1 MAYGM
6 TDSTKSKLDLSKVT
20 NPFVIAD
27 RYEKTG
33 KSANTNDK
41 TKIYIDNVYWSK

>member
-6 TDSTKSKLDLSKVT
+6 TDASKSKLDLSKVT
-20 NPFVIAD
+20 NPLVIAD

-33 KSANTNDK
+33 KSTNSNDR